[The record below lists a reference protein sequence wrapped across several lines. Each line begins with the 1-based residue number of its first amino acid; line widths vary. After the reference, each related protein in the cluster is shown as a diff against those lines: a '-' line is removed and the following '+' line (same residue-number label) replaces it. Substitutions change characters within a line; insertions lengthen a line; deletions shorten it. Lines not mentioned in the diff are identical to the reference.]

1 MGASAFQVNSEY
13 PRSVLLKNH
22 ESQLAVLLIPDS
34 ASRPQAWGG
43 GGAGWIANRK
53 NDVCECAGGPGAI
66 KGALGEEGI
75 VHLVG
80 DSEYSFLI
88 IL

>member
-1 MGASAFQVNSEY
+1 M
-13 PRSVLLKNH
+13 
-22 ESQLAVLLIPDS
+22 
-34 ASRPQAWGG
+34 GG